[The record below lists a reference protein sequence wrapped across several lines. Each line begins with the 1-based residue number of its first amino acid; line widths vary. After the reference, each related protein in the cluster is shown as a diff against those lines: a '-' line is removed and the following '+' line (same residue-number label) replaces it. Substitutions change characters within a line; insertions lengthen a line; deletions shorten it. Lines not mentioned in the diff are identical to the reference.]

1 MKNKERQENGGSIK
15 ETRQAEGKIFLEID
29 TYLPF
34 NHQVCDDPQMT
45 TLMFEF
51 DVIGNFFGC
60 NGHKIVALG
69 ELILF
74 RHSS

>member
-1 MKNKERQENGGSIK
+1 MKNKDSQENGGSTK
-15 ETRQAEGKIFLEID
+15 ETRQAKGKIFLEID

-34 NHQVCDDPQMT
+34 NHEVCDGLQIT
-45 TLMFEF
+45 TLMF
-51 DVIGNFFGC
+51 DVIGNFSGC
-60 NGHKIVALG
+60 NGYKIIAPS